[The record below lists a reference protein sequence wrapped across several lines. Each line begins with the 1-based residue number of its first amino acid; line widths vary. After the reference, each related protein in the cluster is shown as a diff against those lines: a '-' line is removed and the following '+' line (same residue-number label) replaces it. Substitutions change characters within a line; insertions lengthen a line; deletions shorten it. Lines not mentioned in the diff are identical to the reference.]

1 MAINANKLPLLLLC
15 GLLAACQAPQNDQQ
29 LQQQNQQLATE
40 LESAR
45 TDIRRLESS
54 EASLQAEVQEL
65 TRVMGVLGTEK
76 SSRIQ
81 ESSQLRGLMRE
92 FVQDQIDLL
101 KEFLV
106 KGDLLDYVGGELV
119 DRTANGAKP
128 EQNLVL
134 VDLAN
139 AMPAEGVLTGV
150 GGYFTMP
157 GSFRVKVMRPV
168 EDNLFVVWESKPLS
182 VAAAGKTRINFPV
195 NVGVEKGDLLAFYF
209 PHQVIAA
216 LDTGTGDTRTYD
228 GDVALGK
235 SLATR
240 SLANGKQKRAYS
252 LGVYG
257 LLK

>member
-1 MAINANKLPLLLLC
+1 MTHKLSLLILC
-15 GLLAACQAPQNDQQ
+15 SLLAACQTPQNLQQ
-29 LQQQNQQLATE
+29 LQQKNQQLETE
-40 LESAR
+40 LTSAR
-45 TDIRRLESS
+45 SAIQRLESS

-65 TRVMGVLGTEK
+65 NRIMGVLGTEK
-76 SSRIQ
+76 SSRMQ

-119 DRTANGAKP
+119 SRTGTDQP
-128 EQNLVL
+128 EQDKVL

-139 AMPAEGVLTGV
+139 PMPAEGVLTSV
-150 GGYFTMP
+150 GGFFTMP

-168 EDNLFVVWESKPLS
+168 EGNLFVVWESKPLN

-235 SLATR
+235 SLAIR
-240 SLANGKQKRAYS
+240 SLDNGKQKRAYS